1 MAYYGK
7 PVREAQHPDWRPEPG
22 HLEWHG
28 REVFKGEA
36 RHRPH
41 TREWRGL

>member
-1 MAYYGK
+1 MSFHGK
-7 PVREAQHPDWRPEPG
+7 AIREAQHPDWRPKPV

-36 RHRPH
+36 RHP
-41 TREWRGL
+41 G

>member
-1 MAYYGK
+1 MAYHAK
-7 PVREAQHPDWRPEPG
+7 PIREPQRHDWMPEPG

-36 RHRPH
+36 RHH
-41 TREWRGL
+41 